1 MHPSTWGKK
10 GRFFGWIKKK
20 QNPLF
25 LFSRLIIVHV
35 AAVTKRPVTKAS
47 EFG

>member
-10 GRFFGWIKKK
+10 GRFFGWIKKNK
-20 QNPLF
+20 KPVSQ
-25 LFSRLIIVHV
+25 SLIIVHV